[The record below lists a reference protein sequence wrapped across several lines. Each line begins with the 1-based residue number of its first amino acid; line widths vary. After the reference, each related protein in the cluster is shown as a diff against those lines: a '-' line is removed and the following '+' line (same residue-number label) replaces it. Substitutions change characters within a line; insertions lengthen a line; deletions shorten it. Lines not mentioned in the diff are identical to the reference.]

1 MCVCGASVD
10 VDMGLGSGDQGVGKC
25 AERWTVKKV
34 IYFMAQSYF
43 GLFYG
48 SKGRKDEETLG
59 AQSIAS
65 ADELK
70 TYKQGLLQNSY
81 ISQLIK
87 YVKNVS

>member
-1 MCVCGASVD
+1 
-10 VDMGLGSGDQGVGKC
+10 
-25 AERWTVKKV
+25 
-34 IYFMAQSYF
+34 MAQSYF

-48 SKGRKDEETLG
+48 SKGRKGEETLG

>member
-1 MCVCGASVD
+1 
-10 VDMGLGSGDQGVGKC
+10 
-25 AERWTVKKV
+25 
-34 IYFMAQSYF
+34 MAQSYF

-87 YVKNVS
+87 YVKNVSWYFILYALP